1 MSIQHSHTA
10 ACTWIK
16 PRRQISTQDRLYLQN
31 KNVKNKKPKKK
42 WKEKKPYRK
51 ISTLLA
57 RISRDAQKKCSEINP
72 KKKKEEKSHHSSGK
86 KFLQAQ
92 QEFQHIPDAKFL
104 AGFVILILYQHH
116 YNFFHSLFLFL
127 IVNTSHASTP
137 LACTKRR
144 NACWCSCP
152 PTPPIFSLTLLPL
165 HFMHQ
170 HRTTCTSK
178 YI

>member
-42 WKEKKPYRK
+42 NGRKRNPTEKYLHSSQEFPGMHKRNVQKFKPKKEKSP
-51 ISTLLA
+51 
-57 RISRDAQKKCSEINP
+57 
-72 KKKKEEKSHHSSGK
+72 HSSGK

-92 QEFQHIPDAKFL
+92 QEFQHIPDATFL

-127 IVNTSHASTP
+127 IVKTSHASTP